1 VVRITATVTTT
12 ARRSNDPAL
21 LRACDLR
28 SSMSPPAAHTER
40 AIRPAEVAAGQ
51 RPFLKDYRTWPR
63 FRRGPRSSGGP
74 LLASLGRYP
83 DCVLVAGCQRS
94 GTTMLTRIIAG
105 ASGFWRL
112 ALTRDD
118 ELDAALVLSGYVDI
132 PTDRRYCFQT
142 TYLNECFFEYRTIGA
157 RQKLIWVLR
166 NPHSVVHSMVYNWK
180 RFALNELYVYCGAEP
195 ADIEERRRV
204 ARFPWPFGISRVE
217 RACSA
222 YAGKSMQIFAIR
234 EMVPPEQL
242 LIVDYDQ
249 MVRAP
254 TETLETVFRFIGEPY
269 CPTYASSVRGNSARK
284 SDVQSDSD
292 HRTIDHEALPVYN
305 DCLKLVRG

>member
-1 VVRITATVTTT
+1 
-12 ARRSNDPAL
+12 
-21 LRACDLR
+21 
-28 SSMSPPAAHTER
+28 
-40 AIRPAEVAAGQ
+40 
-51 RPFLKDYRTWPR
+51 
-63 FRRGPRSSGGP
+63 
-74 LLASLGRYP
+74 LLASLARYP

-118 ELDAALVLSGYVDI
+118 ELDAALVLSGYVDV
-132 PTDRRYCFQT
+132 PADRRYCFQT
-142 TYLNECFFEYRTIGA
+142 TYLNECFPEYRTMGA

-195 ADIEERRRV
+195 ADIEERRRS
-204 ARFPWPFGISRVE
+204 ARFPWPFGISRTE

-234 EMVPPEQL
+234 DMVPPGQL

-254 TETLETVFRFIGEPY
+254 KVTLEMVFRFIGEPFDSEY
-269 CPTYASSVRGNSARK
+269 GRSVRGDSVRK
-284 SDVQSDSD
+284 ADGQSDVFR
-292 HRTIDHEALPVYN
+292 HRIDEIAVPAYQE
-305 DCLKLVRG
+305 CAKLAVS